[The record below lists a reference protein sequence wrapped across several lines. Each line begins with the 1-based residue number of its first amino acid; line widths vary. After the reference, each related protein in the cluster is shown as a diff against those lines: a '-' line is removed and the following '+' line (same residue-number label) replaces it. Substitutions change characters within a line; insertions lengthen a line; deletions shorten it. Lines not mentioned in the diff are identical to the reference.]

1 MYGLQKDRDFI
12 LGVSIIA
19 YTFVDHSE
27 SVLTDRS
34 SIDYNVKYTRV
45 CTCNYMYFAC
55 LYKSKRVC
63 SEITFIRFLRY
74 GAGDQ
79 IAHPWPLSNNT
90 LYL

>member
-19 YTFVDHSE
+19 YTFVDHRE

-34 SIDYNVKYTRV
+34 SIDYNMKYTRV
-45 CTCNYMYFAC
+45 CTCNYMYVAC

-63 SEITFIRFLRY
+63 SEITFIRFLK
-74 GAGDQ
+74 GNSGQNLQ
-79 IAHPWPLSNNT
+79 ILCETKISF
-90 LYL
+90 